1 MAIRWGIIGLGDIAE
16 RNFVP
21 ALREAADAELHS
33 VVSRSLDKAKAFAAE
48 HKFARAF
55 GSLDDM
61 LADPQL
67 DAVYIATPNGLH
79 AEQTIA
85 ALRVGKHV
93 LCDKPMALT
102 VAAGE
107 RMIEAAD
114 QHAVNLA
121 VAFRNRY
128 HPAHIDTRRHVK
140 AGDLGEIQYARAQ
153 LFVGGKRGHWQGWRR
168 DPVLGGS
175 GSIVGQAVHPVDL
188 LRFILDDEVVAVRC
202 VTDEDPPERP
212 VDEMTFTILTFR
224 NGAHATIA
232 SGALVPNS
240 DNDVVVYGS
249 KAKIFC
255 KGTLGTP
262 KPGKP
267 QEIVIEGDS
276 AGISVGCPA
285 GDTAVTRTARLIE
298 YFHKSIQAK
307 HRARRYLGRQ
317 RLADGAPCERDAG
330 IEQERQGGSDLIR
343 SSTPELLFKGGVW
356 AFLQRPLLQPD

>member
-1 MAIRWGIIGLGDIAE
+1 MVTKWGIIGLGDIAE

-21 ALREAADAELHS
+21 ALVEAADAELHS
-33 VVSRSLDKAKAFAAE
+33 AVSRSPDKAKAFAAK
-48 HKFARAF
+48 HKLARAF
-55 GSLDDM
+55 DSLDEM

-67 DAVYIATPNGLH
+67 DAVYIATPNALH

-85 ALRVGKHV
+85 AAKAGKHV

-102 VAAGE
+102 VADGE

-114 QHAVNLA
+114 RHKVKLA

-128 HPAHIDTRRHVK
+128 HPSHVDTRRHVM
-140 AGDLGEIQYARAQ
+140 AGDLGEIQYAKAQ

-168 DPVLGGS
+168 DPALGGS

-188 LRFILDDEVVAVRC
+188 MRFILDDEVVELRC
-202 VTDEDPPERP
+202 VTDEHPPERP

-240 DNDVVVYGS
+240 DNDVAVYGS
-249 KAKIFC
+249 KAKILC

-267 QEIVIEGDS
+267 QEIIIEGDA
-276 AGISVGCPA
+276 AGIKVDCPA
-285 GDTAVTRTARLIE
+285 SDTAITRTTRLIE
-298 YFHKSIQAK
+298 DFNKSIRENTDPVTISAQN
-307 HRARRYLGRQ
+307 GVQ
-317 RLADGAPCERDAG
+317 MVRLANAMLESSRTGK
-330 IEQERQGGSDLIR
+330 SIR
-343 SSTPELLFKGGVW
+343 F
-356 AFLQRPLLQPD
+356 